1 MFLKKLLF
9 YYVIFTISVTTA
21 YAADFN
27 NQSNRNIFL
36 GVQILD
42 YSHDLPQ
49 GTAEKYTKPRP
60 FPFDFSVPIGSRIY
74 LGYRFNKN
82 FSLEFGYTSF
92 KDDSS
97 SGDDIFGP
105 DHLKI
110 NSYDLTGKLI
120 YPLNKYFDIYT
131 AFGGTIIHEDNYNLQ
146 FISDT
151 KPLIDYNVSKLTPH
165 IGAGISVNF
174 IRWLSL
180 DLSARHIFS
189 TGRISSFTYGALG
202 LSLHFHV

>member
-9 YYVIFTISVTTA
+9 CYIIFTVSVTTA
-21 YAADFN
+21 YAGILSGD
-27 NQSNRNIFL
+27 QTSNIFL
-36 GVQILD
+36 GAQILD
-42 YSHDLPQ
+42 YSHHLPQ
-49 GTAEKYTKPRP
+49 GTAEKYIKPQP
-60 FPFDFSVPIGSRIY
+60 FPFDFSTPIGSRIY

-82 FSLEFGYTSF
+82 FSLEFGYMSL

-97 SGDDIFGP
+97 SGDNIFGP

-120 YPLNKYFDIYT
+120 YPLTKYFDIY
-131 AFGGTIIHEDNYNLQ
+131 AALGGTIMHEDNYNLQ
-146 FISDT
+146 YVWD
-151 KPLIDYNVSKLTPH
+151 KQPLVDYNISKFTPL

-180 DLSARHIFS
+180 DILAQHIFG
-189 TGRISSFTYGALG
+189 TGQISSVTYGGLG
-202 LSLHFHV
+202 LSLHFHI